1 MADTVFTTFG
11 EDDQVVATPSRI
23 TNALWSNG
31 VGILTTF
38 VTESGVSGSDTGNNR
53 YYYDVY
59 ASAPSTE
66 QVEFSIA
73 YGDVSGSGS
82 DSSDKDYPTKAIYGQ
97 YKNFLLD
104 TPNGQFSYTSNG
116 ATVYMSNFFAISIK
130 RANLKQKL
138 DPGNWEL
145 HLANLVGGAAGATG
159 SLNLIDNSADGY
171 DYNAGATAR
180 SYTIV
185 SGTVNA
191 GQTGSNAFGLVYPDY
206 GVILINPLAISASLS
221 MSINLGSAGYT
232 SSVSGYSNLFSI
244 FRSINSGSYFAARSE
259 ERISSTHY
267 FVRVKNQ
274 QYNYS
279 TNPTFYSA
287 SDGTIIQP
295 SFYSDPK
302 TFLTTVGLYNDNNEL
317 LAVAKLSQPVTKGFD
332 KEALIKVRLDF

>member
-1 MADTVFTTFG
+1 MADTVFTIFG
-11 EDDQVVATPSRI
+11 ADDQVVATPSRI

-31 VGILTTF
+31 VGILDTF
-38 VTESGVSGSDTGNNR
+38 PFYTASGFESASATGNSR
-53 YYYDVY
+53 YYCDIYYGDP
-59 ASAPSTE
+59 ATE

-73 YGDVSGSGS
+73 YGHVSGAGAPST
-82 DSSDKDYPTKAIYGQ
+82 DLDYPTKAIYGQ

-104 TPNGQFSYTSNG
+104 NANGQFILDTTG
-116 ATVYMSNFFAISIK
+116 ATVSMSQFFAISIK

-138 DPGNWEL
+138 DPGNWAL
-145 HLANLVGGAAGATG
+145 HLSGSIQTG
-159 SLNLIDNSADGY
+159 SLHLIDNSADGY

-180 SYTIV
+180 SYKVV
-185 SGTVNA
+185 SGSITG
-191 GQTGSNAFGLVYPDY
+191 GQVGTAIYGLVYPDY
-206 GVILINPLAISASLS
+206 GVILLDPTTFSSPLS
-221 MSINLGSAGYT
+221 MSLNTGTTEWTASVGAFNNIYSLFMAMTGSH
-232 SSVSGYSNLFSI
+232 
-244 FRSINSGSYFAARSE
+244 YFAARSE

-295 SFYSDPK
+295 AFYDDPQ
-302 TFLTTVGLYNDNNEL
+302 TFLTTVGLYNDTNEL